1 MGEPFREQ
9 PSHAPLWLTIEP
21 RARRDIER
29 AAAHL
34 AAFLRVLDGEAE
46 TRTKTHNT
54 DEEE

>member
-9 PSHAPLWLTIEP
+9 ESHAPLWLTIEP

-34 AAFLRVLDGEAE
+34 AAFLRVLDGEPD
-46 TRTKTHNT
+46 TRTKTPVT

>member
-21 RARRDIER
+21 KARRDIER

-54 DEEE
+54 DEDE